1 MKYIKWLWHRA
12 GDAKGSVTWNI
23 LLACISIGLNLF
35 FIWLSKSLVDIATG
49 ARTGS
54 TLKLF
59 AAILIATM
67 LVRVFVNAA
76 RARLESNSVYKMQF
90 IIRKDLF
97 EGLIREQ
104 WNGKERFHSGDA
116 VSRLFT
122 DVDVVSKVICQ
133 DLPALI
139 ITIIQLAAAFVFLCT
154 MDAKLAIILLL
165 ITPAFA
171 AFGKIFF
178 RRMRKLTKDIRESE
192 SNVQSHIQETLQHKT
207 VVQSMGQELSMEE
220 KLGGLQDTE
229 YDQVLRRT
237 KFNVFSRTAVSIAF
251 GLGYSAAMLWGVFGI
266 WQGAITFGVM
276 TAFLQLV
283 GQIQGPSMQLTRQ
296 IPSLIYA
303 AASMDRLMEIE
314 NSEKE
319 ESGEQI
325 MLEAPAGISV
335 DHISFRY
342 PDGKGWIFHDFSYD
356 FKPGSRTAIV
366 GETGIG
372 KSTLIRLILSLLKP
386 NGGEI
391 RIYNESESRIT
402 SALTRNNLVY
412 VPQGNTLFSGT
423 VRENLL
429 MGDPGADDR
438 QMWAVLD
445 VAEAG
450 FVRNLPGGLD
460 ARIGEIG
467 AGLSEG
473 QAQRI
478 AIARGLLRPGS
489 ILLLDEFSSSLDLET
504 ERRLLK
510 NLSENYG
517 NKTIIFITH
526 RDAVLDYCDSVL
538 RL

>member
-12 GDAKGSVTWNI
+12 GDAKGSVSWNI

-59 AAILIATM
+59 AAILVATM

-104 WNGKERFHSGDA
+104 WSGKERFHSGDA

-229 YDQVLRRT
+229 YNQVQCFLTYCRKYRFRFRIFRCHAVGSFRNMAGCHYIRCNDSISATRRT
-237 KFNVFSRTAVSIAF
+237 NPGPVHAAYTSDSIPDLCGCF
-251 GLGYSAAMLWGVFGI
+251 H
-266 WQGAITFGVM
+266 
-276 TAFLQLV
+276 
-283 GQIQGPSMQLTRQ
+283 GQT
-296 IPSLIYA
+296 
-303 AASMDRLMEIE
+303 
-314 NSEKE
+314 
-319 ESGEQI
+319 
-325 MLEAPAGISV
+325 
-335 DHISFRY
+335 
-342 PDGKGWIFHDFSYD
+342 
-356 FKPGSRTAIV
+356 
-366 GETGIG
+366 
-372 KSTLIRLILSLLKP
+372 
-386 NGGEI
+386 
-391 RIYNESESRIT
+391 
-402 SALTRNNLVY
+402 
-412 VPQGNTLFSGT
+412 
-423 VRENLL
+423 
-429 MGDPGADDR
+429 
-438 QMWAVLD
+438 
-445 VAEAG
+445 
-450 FVRNLPGGLD
+450 
-460 ARIGEIG
+460 
-467 AGLSEG
+467 
-473 QAQRI
+473 
-478 AIARGLLRPGS
+478 
-489 ILLLDEFSSSLDLET
+489 
-504 ERRLLK
+504 
-510 NLSENYG
+510 YG
-517 NKTIIFITH
+517 N
-526 RDAVLDYCDSVL
+526 REL
-538 RL
+538 RKRRIRRSNNA

>member
-49 ARTGS
+49 SRTGS

-59 AAILIATM
+59 AAILVATM

-76 RARLESNSVYKMQF
+76 RARLESNSVYRMQF

-139 ITIIQLAAAFVFLCT
+139 ITIIQLAAAFIFLCT
-154 MDAKLAIILLL
+154 MDAKLAVILLL

-229 YDQVLRRT
+229 YDQVLKRT

-296 IPSLIYA
+296 IPSMIYA

-325 MLEAPAGISV
+325 MLKAPAGISV

-391 RIYNESESRIT
+391 RIYNESETRVT
-402 SALTRNNLVY
+402 SALTRNAIPLLDRARTEVMNWS
-412 VPQGNTLFSGT
+412 GGSFSGAMPDLSRRRFRT
-423 VRENLL
+423 ESQPHGTISSSDVFTIQSTNREQSFPNSN
-429 MGDPGADDR
+429 
-438 QMWAVLD
+438 
-445 VAEAG
+445 AEAG
-450 FVRNLPGGLD
+450 GTKFASPLAMHKSCSGLK
-460 ARIGEIG
+460 IVIVHKYN
-467 AGLSEG
+467 
-473 QAQRI
+473 I
-478 AIARGLLRPGS
+478 
-489 ILLLDEFSSSLDLET
+489 FSFCAKIIIDLHF
-504 ERRLLK
+504 
-510 NLSENYG
+510 NF
-517 NKTIIFITH
+517 KTKHTNE
-526 RDAVLDYCDSVL
+526 
-538 RL
+538 

>member
-12 GDAKGSVTWNI
+12 GDAKGSVSWNI

-54 TLKLF
+54 TIKLF
-59 AAILIATM
+59 AAILVATM

-104 WNGKERFHSGDA
+104 WSGKERFHSGDA

-229 YDQVLRRT
+229 YDQVLKRT

-325 MLEAPAGISV
+325 MLKAPAGISV

-342 PDGKGWIFHDFSYD
+342 PDGKGWIFNDFSYD

-372 KSTLIRLILSLLKP
+372 KSTLLKSLLGIVPALSGKVELGDYLYKGYFEQEMAGTDNTCLEEIWQEFPGYTQYEVRSALAKCGLTTKHIESKVKVLSGGEQAKVRLCKLINRESNLLILDEP
-386 NGGEI
+386 TNH
-391 RIYNESESRIT
+391 
-402 SALTRNNLVY
+402 
-412 VPQGNTLFSGT
+412 
-423 VRENLL
+423 
-429 MGDPGADDR
+429 
-438 QMWAVLD
+438 LD
-445 VAEAG
+445 VEAKDELKRALKEYHG
-450 FVRNLPGGLD
+450 SVLLVCHEPEFYSDIVTKVWNL
-460 ARIGEIG
+460 E
-467 AGLSEG
+467 
-473 QAQRI
+473 
-478 AIARGLLRPGS
+478 
-489 ILLLDEFSSSLDLET
+489 EFS
-504 ERRLLK
+504 RL
-510 NLSENYG
+510 
-517 NKTIIFITH
+517 
-526 RDAVLDYCDSVL
+526 AV
-538 RL
+538 

>member
-12 GDAKGSVTWNI
+12 GDAKGSVSWNI

-59 AAILIATM
+59 AAILVATM

-104 WNGKERFHSGDA
+104 WSGKERFHSGDA

-207 VVQSMGQELSMEE
+207 VVQSGSPA
-220 KLGGLQDTE
+220 
-229 YDQVLRRT
+229 
-237 KFNVFSRTAVSIAF
+237 KFRV
-251 GLGYSAAMLWGVFGI
+251 
-266 WQGAITFGVM
+266 
-276 TAFLQLV
+276 
-283 GQIQGPSMQLTRQ
+283 
-296 IPSLIYA
+296 
-303 AASMDRLMEIE
+303 
-314 NSEKE
+314 
-319 ESGEQI
+319 
-325 MLEAPAGISV
+325 
-335 DHISFRY
+335 
-342 PDGKGWIFHDFSYD
+342 
-356 FKPGSRTAIV
+356 
-366 GETGIG
+366 
-372 KSTLIRLILSLLKP
+372 
-386 NGGEI
+386 
-391 RIYNESESRIT
+391 
-402 SALTRNNLVY
+402 
-412 VPQGNTLFSGT
+412 
-423 VRENLL
+423 
-429 MGDPGADDR
+429 
-438 QMWAVLD
+438 
-445 VAEAG
+445 
-450 FVRNLPGGLD
+450 
-460 ARIGEIG
+460 
-467 AGLSEG
+467 
-473 QAQRI
+473 
-478 AIARGLLRPGS
+478 
-489 ILLLDEFSSSLDLET
+489 
-504 ERRLLK
+504 
-510 NLSENYG
+510 
-517 NKTIIFITH
+517 
-526 RDAVLDYCDSVL
+526 
-538 RL
+538 